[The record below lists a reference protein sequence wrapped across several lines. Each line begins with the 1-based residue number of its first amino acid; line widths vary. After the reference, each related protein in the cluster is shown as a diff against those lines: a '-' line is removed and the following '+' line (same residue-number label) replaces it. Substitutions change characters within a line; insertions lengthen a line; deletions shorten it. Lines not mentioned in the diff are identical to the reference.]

1 MNEFVQKLDMKTL
14 GERLQKVRMHL
25 KLKQS
30 DVAKEIGCALL
41 TISRMER
48 GETSTSLLPLLAFYS
63 QSVSLDVLFGKTFD
77 PEDEALYNKNPAM
90 ESHVKARLQLLE
102 EDIKKHIANKQKEFD
117 VNVHALADKL
127 LKDMNEQ
134 MLKYTKD
141 EQESLLRRLE
151 QTIELL

>member
-30 DVAKEIGCALL
+30 DVAEEIGCALL

-90 ESHVKARLQLLE
+90 ESHVKSRLQLLQSDATE
-102 EDIKKHIANKQKEFD
+102 YIKNLQKEYD
-117 VNVHALADKL
+117 VNVKKL
-127 LKDMNEQ
+127 IDELLMKMNQE
-134 MLKYTKD
+134 MLEYTSKTRED
-141 EQESLLRRLE
+141 LLRRLE

>member
-102 EDIKKHIANKQKEFD
+102 EDIKKHIAGKQKEFD
-117 VNVHALADKL
+117 ANVHALADKL
-127 LKDMNEQ
+127 LKELNEQ
-134 MLKYTKD
+134 MLNYTRG

>member
-1 MNEFVQKLDMKTL
+1 MNEFVQKLDMETL
-14 GERLQKVRMHL
+14 GERLSKVRMHL
-25 KLKQS
+25 KMKQS
-30 DVAKEIGCALL
+30 EVADEIGCASQ

-90 ESHVKARLQLLE
+90 ESHVKARLQLLQSDATE
-102 EDIKKHIANKQKEFD
+102 YIKNLQKEYD
-117 VNVHALADKL
+117 VNVKKL
-127 LKDMNEQ
+127 IDELLMKMNQE
-134 MLKYTKD
+134 MLEYTSKTRED
-141 EQESLLRRLE
+141 LLRRLE

>member
-25 KLKQS
+25 KLKQT
-30 DVAKEIGCALL
+30 DVAEEIGCASL

-48 GETSTSLLPLLAFYS
+48 GETSTSLLPLLVFYS

-77 PEDEALYNKNPAM
+77 PEDDALYSKNPAM
-90 ESHVKARLQLLE
+90 DSHVKARLQLLE
-102 EDIKKHIANKQKEFD
+102 SDVKDYIAKTQKDFKVNVQLLIDDMFKKLNKQMMD
-117 VNVHALADKL
+117 S
-127 LKDMNEQ
+127 
-134 MLKYTKD
+134 TTST
-141 EQESLLRRLE
+141 QEDLLRRLE

>member
-30 DVAKEIGCALL
+30 DVAEEIGCALL

-63 QSVSLDVLFGKTFD
+63 QSVSLDVLFGKSFD

-102 EDIKKHIANKQKEFD
+102 EDIKKHIAGKQKEFD
-117 VNVHALADKL
+117 ANVHALADKL
-127 LKDMNEQ
+127 LKELNEQ
-134 MLKYTKD
+134 MLNYTRG